1 VNLAQWLRI
10 SPKLEREFDDDDEID
25 TLHERIV
32 NAREYVD
39 NHLHR
44 ADLVTELP
52 ASAPP
57 GYLMV
62 KAGDSNIYVGAG
74 MANPLRRIPTQAIP

>member
-10 SPKLEREFDDDDEID
+10 GPKLEREFDTDEID
-25 TLHERIV
+25 TLAERILKS
-32 NAREYVD
+32 RY
-39 NHLHR
+39 R

-52 ASAPP
+52 TGAPP

-62 KAGDSNIYVGAG
+62 KAGDPNLYVGAG
-74 MANPLRRIPTQAIP
+74 MANPLRRIPTQALP

>member
-10 SPKLEREFDDDDEID
+10 GPKLEREFDDDELD
-25 TLHERIV
+25 TLATRILKS
-32 NAREYVD
+32 RY
-39 NHLHR
+39 R
-44 ADLVTELP
+44 ADLVPELP

-62 KAGDSNIYVGAG
+62 KAGDPFLYVGAG
-74 MANPLRRIPTQAIP
+74 MANPLRRIPTQALP